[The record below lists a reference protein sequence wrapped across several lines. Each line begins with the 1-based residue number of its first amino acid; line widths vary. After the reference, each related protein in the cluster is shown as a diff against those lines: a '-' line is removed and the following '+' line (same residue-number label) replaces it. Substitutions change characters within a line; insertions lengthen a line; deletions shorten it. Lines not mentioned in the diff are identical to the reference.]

1 MKTLSTDVEIC
12 RAKRDQLPEI
22 LALLEVC
29 QLPKEGLAT
38 HLSKT
43 LVAQRGN
50 EIVGCSALEVYQE
63 LALLRSV
70 AVKPSLR
77 RRGLG
82 LKLTRAALDLARE
95 SHITNVYLLTET
107 ATTFFS
113 KLGFTQVSRSD
124 VPETIKRSVEFTTL
138 CPKTA
143 TVMTLGLT
151 QLTPRGTFFH
161 SARACPTP
169 SLDCRWS
176 NLEGGRTGPGLL
188 P

>member
-1 MKTLSTDVEIC
+1 MKSLSTEIEIC
-12 RAKRDQLPEI
+12 SAKTDRLSEI

-43 LVAQRGN
+43 LVAQRGS

-70 AVKPSLR
+70 AVKPSFR
-77 RRGLG
+77 KRGLG

-95 SHITNVYLLTET
+95 SQVTKVYLLTET
-107 ATTFFS
+107 ASTFFS
-113 KLGFTQVSRSD
+113 KLGFIQVPRSD
-124 VPETIKRSVEFTTL
+124 VPETIKHSVEFTTL

-143 TVMTLGLT
+143 TVMTL
-151 QLTPRGTFFH
+151 
-161 SARACPTP
+161 
-169 SLDCRWS
+169 SLA
-176 NLEGGRTGPGLL
+176 
-188 P
+188 